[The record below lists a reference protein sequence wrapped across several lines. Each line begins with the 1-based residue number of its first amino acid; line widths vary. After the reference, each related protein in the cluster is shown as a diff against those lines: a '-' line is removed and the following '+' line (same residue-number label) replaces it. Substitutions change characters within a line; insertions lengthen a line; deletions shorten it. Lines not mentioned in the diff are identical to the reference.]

1 MLAIGPIEQKEKTI
15 TAGLREKLALLA
27 LELRVEQDGRFDGV
41 PVVNVVWRRLKIPS
55 QLPSVRI
62 QGHYGT
68 SVEIVAGAP
77 LAYEHRIRIARA
89 PIEQIQLTI
98 VRAGH
103 PRHATTVEESVGVFG
118 PCFRTRLARV
128 WLGVPAPLNGSGFR
142 IPRLEETSNIRN
154 IPRDAHNHVIA
165 YNERRHRRKV
175 AEF

>member
-1 MLAIGPIEQKEKTI
+1 MLAICAIKQKEKTI

-27 LELRVEQDGRFDGV
+27 LELRVEQDGRLDGV

-62 QGHYGT
+62 QSRDGT

-89 PIEQIQLTI
+89 AIEQIQLRI

-103 PRHATTVEESVGVFG
+103 PRHTATVE
-118 PCFRTRLARV
+118 ARI
-128 WLGVPAPLNGSGFR
+128 SGFGQR
-142 IPRLEETSNIRN
+142 
-154 IPRDAHNHVIA
+154 
-165 YNERRHRRKV
+165 
-175 AEF
+175 

>member
-27 LELRVEQDGRFDGV
+27 LELRVEQDGRLDGV

-55 QLPSVRI
+55 QLPGVRI
-62 QGHYGT
+62 QSHYGT

-89 PIEQIQLTI
+89 PIEQIQLRI

-103 PRHATTVEESVGVFG
+103 PRHTATVEESVGLFG
-118 PCFRTRLARV
+118 PCFGTRWSRF
-128 WLGVPAPLNGSGFR
+128 WLGVPAPSKAAGFPDR
-142 IPRLEETSNIRN
+142 RP
-154 IPRDAHNHVIA
+154 D
-165 YNERRHRRKV
+165 ER
-175 AEF
+175 